1 MIESSS
7 SSAVNS
13 VALPGSSTK
22 TPASAPAEIVD
33 AEREKL
39 AEYRDAQDKLSVAL
53 TRVRDAG

>member
-1 MIESSS
+1 MTEEIARLHKKLSNEKF
-7 SSAVNS
+7 V
-13 VALPGSSTK
+13 
-22 TPASAPAEIVD
+22 ASAPAEIVE